1 MQKRNFVNTG
11 YVRHVVFTAPKFGDK
26 GSLPL
31 DQTPSKDFNVD
42 PCTGRPMSDIQRLCK
57 MQSDFEMQAAF
68 SQLTEFKSKFLP
80 EGISDSDALK
90 FSCPR
95 LYQLPSELLAYREN
109 LAKYQIAQVQLAE
122 QKKAKELREKQIN
135 DFFDKLNEKELK
147 E

>member
-80 EGISDSDALK
+80 EGISDSDAIK

-109 LAKYQIAQVQLAE
+109 LAKYQIAQAQLAE

-135 DFFDKLNEKELK
+135 DFFDKLNEKEVK

>member
-109 LAKYQIAQVQLAE
+109 LVKYQIAQVQLAE

-135 DFFDKLNEKELK
+135 DFFDKLNEKESK

>member
-109 LAKYQIAQVQLAE
+109 LAKYQIAQAQLAE

-135 DFFDKLNEKELK
+135 EFFDKLNEKDVK

>member
-68 SQLTEFKSKFLP
+68 SQLIEFKSKFLP

-109 LAKYQIAQVQLAE
+109 LAKYQIAQAQLAE

-135 DFFDKLNEKELK
+135 DFFDKLNEKEVK

>member
-109 LAKYQIAQVQLAE
+109 LAKYQIVQAQLAE

>member
-80 EGISDSDALK
+80 EGISDSDAIK

-109 LAKYQIAQVQLAE
+109 LAKYQIAQAQLAE

-135 DFFDKLNEKELK
+135 EFFDKLNEKEVK